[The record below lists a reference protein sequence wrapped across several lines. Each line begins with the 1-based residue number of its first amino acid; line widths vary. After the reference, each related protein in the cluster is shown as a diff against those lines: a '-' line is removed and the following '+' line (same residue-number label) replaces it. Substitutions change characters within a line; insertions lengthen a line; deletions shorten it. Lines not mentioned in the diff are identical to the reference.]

1 MDLLRV
7 LSYETGGECAN
18 ARAVIRLVREDW
30 APLSTQTDEGEEESS
45 GAASRASSVLLLLRI
60 ITFMIHASG
69 AVGGGML
76 RLLDTQAALDDG
88 DPQTAGGS
96 ALRAIGAPVG
106 NRECDYAADVVRLM
120 ALAAPACSS
129 FREVEE
135 ALECV
140 PPVSPRLV
148 DLLRQ
153 VAVDLER
160 ARAIPPSG
168 QVATL
173 SDEELM
179 AYGLV
184 DMPQEEQEELAPGV
198 VEM

>member
-1 MDLLRV
+1 
-7 LSYETGGECAN
+7 
-18 ARAVIRLVREDW
+18 
-30 APLSTQTDEGEEESS
+30 
-45 GAASRASSVLLLLRI
+45 
-60 ITFMIHASG
+60 
-69 AVGGGML
+69 ML
-76 RLLDTQAALDDG
+76 QLFDAQAALDDS
-88 DPQTAGGS
+88 DSQTAGGS
-96 ALRAIGAPVG
+96 SLRAIGAPVG
-106 NRECDYAADVVRLM
+106 NRECDYADVVRLL

-135 ALECV
+135 ALGCV
-140 PPVSPRLV
+140 PPVSPQLV

-168 QVATL
+168 RVATL

-184 DMPQEEQEELAPGV
+184 DMPQEELAPGV